1 MVPRVK
7 DNNLHETLKTVSLDF
22 DEEWAREGRQ
32 GNFTISK
39 RITLSF
45 PGRLSSI
52 CLSICKLC
60 TLLFSPEQQG

>member
-60 TLLFSPEQQG
+60 TFSFSPEQQG